1 MRRYVLRILQAAAL
15 LLPSRSQLEL
25 GRIATIVMALLT
37 TAVVAAGQVETIDA
51 TARGTSTQMGKIGS
65 IKITISQY
73 STPEDLEALKDAFLK
88 GGHEGLVNA
97 LSKMKSSGRISIPG
111 TVGYDLAYIVAIP
124 TSTGRKIRFAT
135 NRKIA
140 FAEAFRNTQSKAFD
154 LTAGE
159 IDINDQDTKKSAGT
173 LFPAAQLIIN
183 ADGEL
188 QWELRQN
195 PWQLVN
201 IIDWN
206 GRGK

>member
-1 MRRYVLRILQAAAL
+1 MRRCVLKVWAAATL
-15 LLPSRSQLEL
+15 LLPSVSQLKL
-25 GRIATIVMALLT
+25 GGTAITLMALLPMAL
-37 TAVVAAGQVETIDA
+37 AVAGQVETIDA
-51 TARGTSTQMGKIGS
+51 TVRGTSTQMGKIGS
-65 IKITISQY
+65 IKVIISQF
-73 STPEDLEALKDAFLK
+73 STPEDREVLKNAFLK

-124 TSTGRKIRFAT
+124 TPAGRKIRFVT
-135 NRKIA
+135 NRTIA
-140 FAEAFRNTQSKAFD
+140 FGEAYRNTQSKAFD

-159 IDINDQDTKKSAGT
+159 IDINYQDKNKSGGT

-183 ADGEL
+183 GDGDL

-195 PWQLVN
+195 PWELVN

-206 GRGK
+206 RREK

>member
-1 MRRYVLRILQAAAL
+1 MRRNVLGVLSAAAL
-15 LLPSRSQLEL
+15 LLPSGSKLKL
-25 GRIATIVMALLT
+25 GRAAITLAALLT
-37 TAVVAAGQVETIDA
+37 MAVVAAGQVETIDA
-51 TARGTSTQMGKIGS
+51 TARGTSTQMGNIGS
-65 IKITISQY
+65 IKVIISKF
-73 STPEDLEALKDAFLK
+73 STPEDRDVLKDAFLK
-88 GGHEGLVNA
+88 GGHQGLVDA
-97 LSKMKSSGRISIPG
+97 LSKMKSSGRISIPA

-140 FAEAFRNTQSKAFD
+140 FAESFRNSQSKAFD